1 MMMIDTEKFL
11 VEIQSR
17 ECIWNPKVKEY
28 SVKSERRRAW
38 EEVAEVFHPD
48 WTSCS
53 SEDQDKLGEYLL
65 FLYIDYRVSHTT

>member
-1 MMMIDTEKFL
+1 MMMIDTERFL

-38 EEVAEVFHPD
+38 EEVAGVFHPD
-48 WTSCS
+48 WSLCS
-53 SEDQDKLGEYLL
+53 PLDQDKLGKYLP
-65 FLYIDYRVSHTT
+65 FRYIRVLTD